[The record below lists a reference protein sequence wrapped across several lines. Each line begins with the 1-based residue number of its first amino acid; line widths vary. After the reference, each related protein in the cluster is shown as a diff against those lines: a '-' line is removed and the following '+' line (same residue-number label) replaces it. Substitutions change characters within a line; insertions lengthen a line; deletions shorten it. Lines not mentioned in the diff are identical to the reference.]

1 MNGHECVAFCEIDK
15 YARQSYKAIYDTKGE
30 VEWHD
35 ITQVSN
41 DDFRSFRGRA
51 DVITGG
57 FPCQAFSLAGKRRG
71 FEDTRGTLFFHIAR
85 AIKEIQ
91 PSYALLENV
100 KGLFSHDKGRTF
112 GTIIQALDEL
122 GYVTEW
128 GLFNSKFWGVPQNRE
143 RVYILVTRKDI
154 YDQPKLFDLLKQ
166 QTEVTTRLADVL
178 EDEVDEKYY
187 LSEEKTKK
195 LTLDQDLGGKLN
207 MYDYNERDKVYSLNK
222 VSPTLNTM
230 QGGDRQPKI
239 AVPVLTPDR
248 ENKRQNGRRFKEDGE
263 PMFTLTAQDR
273 HGIAIKEAT
282 KKGYAVAEPGDSVN
296 ISFPDSETRRGRVGK
311 QTANT
316 LLTGEEQAV
325 VLGGDNDDKSKER
338 NTFEVLSILQE
349 KIGEKKVAEWRF
361 RILDTFQETEI
372 LRQDVHEE
380 ILGFKQDSKELE
392 RKEQSEQCEVES
404 RVIDE
409 QKELRG
415 MSIDKK
421 LGCTSQG
428 RESLQ
433 QFVREFAI
441 IMQRLPHSNAQ
452 SENVQHLRQTTQ
464 GIGILQQTLH
474 QIQEI
479 WGSIEDEKQSFRI
492 RKLTPKEAW
501 RLQGFTDEQFYK
513 AKNDG
518 VSDSQLYKQAGN
530 SVTVNV
536 IDAIVRKFS

>member
-1 MNGHECVAFCEIDK
+1 MIGGFRTGMEMNGHECVAFCEIDK
-15 YARQSYKAIYDTKGE
+15 YARQSYKAMYETEGE
-30 VEWHD
+30 EEWHD

-41 DDFRSFRGRA
+41 DDFRAYRGRA

-273 HGIAIKEAT
+273 HGIAIREAT
-282 KKGYAVAEPGDSVN
+282 KKGYKVAKEGDSVN
-296 ISFPDSETRRGRVGK
+296 LQYPGSETRRGRVGK
-311 QTANT
+311 SVANT
-316 LLTGEEQAV
+316 LEANGVNQGVVVKGEPMKKSNFYAKDNIVVSEEVFYKDPFEYDYEYIDPEFRQIGEYYLLVNQDGTQAEVLIKLKDGVYETIRVIHDLDEIINLELITPKDEMGRMGEQAIEAFV
-325 VLGGDNDDKSKER
+325 TNSCVPGDTINAYNRTVDKSG
-338 NTFEVLSILQE
+338 LSPTLTTRPE
-349 KIGEKKVAEWRF
+349 
-361 RILDTFQETEI
+361 
-372 LRQDVHEE
+372 
-380 ILGFKQDSKELE
+380 GFK
-392 RKEQSEQCEVES
+392 
-404 RVIDE
+404 
-409 QKELRG
+409 
-415 MSIDKK
+415 
-421 LGCTSQG
+421 T
-428 RESLQ
+428 
-433 QFVREFAI
+433 AI
-441 IMQRLPHSNAQ
+441 LPIT
-452 SENVQHLRQTTQ
+452 E
-464 GIGILQQTLH
+464 
-474 QIQEI
+474 E
-479 WGSIEDEKQSFRI
+479 FRI
-492 RKLTPKEAW
+492 RKLTPLECW

-518 VSDSQLYKQAGN
+518 VSNSQLYKQAGN

-536 IDAIVRKFS
+536 IDAIAKRL

>member
-1 MNGHECVAFCEIDK
+1 MKFIDLFAGIGGFRTGMEMNGHECVAFCEIDK
-15 YARQSYKAIYDTKGE
+15 YARQSYKAMYDTTNE
-30 VEWHD
+30 EELHD
-35 ITQVSN
+35 ITQWTDGHIRQFVR
-41 DDFRSFRGRA
+41 DRGHI

-57 FPCQAFSLAGKRRG
+57 FPCQSFSIAGKRGG
-71 FEDTRGTLFFHIAR
+71 FADTRGTLFFEIMRIADIVR
-85 AIKEIQ
+85 
-91 PSYALLENV
+91 PRYLFLENV
-100 KGLFSHDKGRTF
+100 KGLLNHDGGATF
-112 GTIIQALDEL
+112 ETIINTLDEFW
-122 GYVTEW
+122 YVAVW
-128 GLFNSKFWGVPQNRE
+128 QVLNSKNFGVPQNRE
-143 RVYILVTRKDI
+143 RVFIVGHLRG
-154 YDQPKLFDLLKQ
+154 
-166 QTEVTTRLADVL
+166 
-178 EDEVDEKYY
+178 
-187 LSEEKTKK
+187 S
-195 LTLDQDLGGKLN
+195 GGRTVFPVGEIN
-207 MYDYNERDKVYSLNK
+207 GEINEL
-222 VSPTLNTM
+222 
-230 QGGDRQPKI
+230 QRQPI
-239 AVPVLTPDR
+239 ST
-248 ENKRQNGRRFKEDGE
+248 N
-263 PMFTLTAQDR
+263 TLTARYEGLGNGSYVIESEQ
-273 HGIAIKEAT
+273 HAQKGLKIKEAT

-316 LLTGEEQAV
+316 LLTGEEQGV

-452 SENVQHLRQTTQ
+452 SEN
-464 GIGILQQTLH
+464 
-474 QIQEI
+474 
-479 WGSIEDEKQSFRI
+479 
-492 RKLTPKEAW
+492 
-501 RLQGFTDEQFYK
+501 
-513 AKNDG
+513 
-518 VSDSQLYKQAGN
+518 
-530 SVTVNV
+530 
-536 IDAIVRKFS
+536 